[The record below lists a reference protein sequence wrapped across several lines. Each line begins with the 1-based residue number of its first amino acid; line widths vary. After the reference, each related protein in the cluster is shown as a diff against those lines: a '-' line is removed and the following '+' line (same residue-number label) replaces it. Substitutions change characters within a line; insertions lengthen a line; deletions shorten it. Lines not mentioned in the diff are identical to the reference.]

1 MRRAKSYFFLT
12 LFEELDLE
20 EERELVD
27 LEGEGRETR
36 VLDVLLNEREEEE
49 VLDGDTRLGE
59 DDRLGVDL
67 V

>member
-1 MRRAKSYFFLT
+1 LT

-49 VLDGDTRLGE
+49 VLDGDMRLGE
-59 DDRLGVDL
+59 DDRLGVDR

>member
-1 MRRAKSYFFLT
+1 LT

-20 EERELVD
+20 EDRELVD
-27 LEGEGRETR
+27 LEGETR